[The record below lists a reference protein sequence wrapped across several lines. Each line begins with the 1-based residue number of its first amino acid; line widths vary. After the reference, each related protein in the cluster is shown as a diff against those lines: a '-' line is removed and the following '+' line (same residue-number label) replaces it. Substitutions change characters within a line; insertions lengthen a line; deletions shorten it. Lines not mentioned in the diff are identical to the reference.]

1 MILSMYIL
9 YAVFS
14 RRQNVRIFFIVSW
27 FSRIFPQFV
36 IPLLLYSNL
45 NKYDVVV
52 QSLKSCSPTGFPSSP
67 SPRVCSNSCPLSRW
81 YHPTIS
87 SSVMPFFSCLQ
98 SCPESGS
105 FPVSLFFTS
114 GGQSIRVSASASFLP
129 KKIQGWSLSEW
140 TGWISLQSK
149 GLSRVFSNTTVQK
162 HRFFS
167 TQPSSQSNSHIHSW
181 PLEKP

>member
-67 SPRVCSNSCPLSRW
+67 SPRVCSNSCPLSQW

-87 SSVMPFFSCLQ
+87 SSVMPFSSCLQ
-98 SCPESGS
+98 SFPASGS
-105 FPVSLFFTS
+105 FPMSWLFVS
-114 GGQSIRVSASASFLP
+114 GDQSIGASAWASVFLMN
-129 KKIQGWSLSEW
+129 IQGWFPLGL
-140 TGWISLQSK
+140 TCLICLQSR
-149 GLSRVFSNTTVQK
+149 GLCR
-162 HRFFS
+162 
-167 TQPSSQSNSHIHSW
+167 QSNVSSF
-181 PLEKP
+181 